1 MKKCLKQ
8 FNRNSR
14 INNNNNNKNNKNKNK
29 KNRNENNKIM
39 SRTEKKFKNCMDR

>member
-8 FNRNSR
+8 FNKNSR
-14 INNNNNNKNNKNKNK
+14 INNNNNKNNKNKNN

-39 SRTEKKFKNCMDR
+39 SRTEKKIKNCMDR